1 MERLNQFKNSLKVD
15 TEKTKRIDE
24 KISAN
29 IAKLLAD
36 MSRNTTDKEERI
48 QILNRMIN
56 INKIFE
62 NFDEEI
68 NVLKSEKERKQQNVK
83 NVNNENEKE

>member
-1 MERLNQFKNSLKVD
+1 MKK
-15 TEKTKRIDE
+15 
-24 KISAN
+24 
-29 IAKLLAD
+29 
-36 MSRNTTDKEERI
+36 
-48 QILNRMIN
+48 ILNRMIN